1 MWGEVIFE
9 NLEHLEHMTTQLS
22 GYRQRYVNK
31 IGQGKVSEMR
41 GYADRVFFSFL
52 LFCFSENKKCFS

>member
-9 NLEHLEHMTTQLS
+9 NLEHLEHITTQLS

-52 LFCFSENKKCFS
+52 FQ